1 MFQTL
6 SQLVDELPYKS
17 NKCKFNNILH
27 EAQKMKL
34 NSVELDTNIHKKC
47 NILKDSIFCNNM
59 KDDLIILQVPI
70 SLNNI
75 LPRKRGNIINNN
87 KLKEIECGRF
97 DSSCGKYVF
106 NNEYLSENIKY
117 CISMKKKI
125 FIMFIFKE
133 YCVVEGKDKKG
144 KCLEYST
151 HSTCM
156 FIKPSNINNN
166 YEAFYINSH
175 GRDLKDAIIF
185 KRIVSRSRTYNV
197 KYDIP
202 FELLLIENLVE
213 FWNNEGGWYKED
225 INIYWDDSDKYT
237 YYDSNLQS
245 GDNYGVCFA
254 YPQII
259 FHHIGEYYNKSQK
272 IFTDWG
278 EITINSGETL
288 INCGKISL
296 FIKSAFINYSS
307 KYKNKFIQTILS
319 EKYFDEYDNDI
330 LEVALMEDNT
340 KFIKKMLFYLTR
352 YMKEV
357 NIKI

>member
-1 MFQTL
+1 M
-6 SQLVDELPYKS
+6 
-17 NKCKFNNILH
+17 
-27 EAQKMKL
+27 
-34 NSVELDTNIHKKC
+34 
-47 NILKDSIFCNNM
+47 
-59 KDDLIILQVPI
+59 
-70 SLNNI
+70 
-75 LPRKRGNIINNN
+75 
-87 KLKEIECGRF
+87 
-97 DSSCGKYVF
+97 
-106 NNEYLSENIKY
+106 
-117 CISMKKKI
+117 
-125 FIMFIFKE
+125 
-133 YCVVEGKDKKG
+133 
-144 KCLEYST
+144 
-151 HSTCM
+151 
-156 FIKPSNINNN
+156 
-166 YEAFYINSH
+166 
-175 GRDLKDAIIF
+175 
-185 KRIVSRSRTYNV
+185 
-197 KYDIP
+197 
-202 FELLLIENLVE
+202 
-213 FWNNEGGWYKED
+213 
-225 INIYWDDSDKYT
+225 
-237 YYDSNLQS
+237 
-245 GDNYGVCFA
+245 CFA